1 MDVRNNVNGL
11 QDLLGVTSPA
21 QTQSQAAKTQTA
33 STSSTLAGDQ
43 ATLSS
48 AGATV
53 SQAAA
58 EPDVRL
64 DKVASVQ
71 AALAAGSYNVPA
83 SAVASK
89 VVDALL
95 GNSSK

>member
-1 MDVRNNVNGL
+1 MDIRNNVNGL
-11 QDLLGVTSPA
+11 QDLLGVASTTQPQGQPA
-21 QTQSQAAKTQTA
+21 KSATVP
-33 STSSTLAGDQ
+33 TSSTLAGDQ

-53 SQAAA
+53 SQAAG

-71 AALAAGSYNVPA
+71 SALAAGTYNVPA

-95 GNSSK
+95 GNAGK

>member
-11 QDLLGVTSPA
+11 QDLLGVASTTQP
-21 QTQSQAAKTQTA
+21 QSQPAKNQAAPA
-33 STSSTLAGDQ
+33 SSTLAGDQ

-48 AGATV
+48 AGSTV
-53 SQAAA
+53 SQASAGS
-58 EPDVRL
+58 DVRL
-64 DKVASVQ
+64 DKVATVQ
-71 AALAAGSYNVPA
+71 AALASGTYNVPA

-95 GNSSK
+95 GNAGK